1 MILLECIKGYAHEE
15 GVVCLQGD
23 IVEVFDTDEGMV
35 YLEGKMGWC
44 ARIELNFSPK
54 IIAEHFKFYHRGQD

>member
-23 IVEVFDTDEGMV
+23 IVEVLNTDEGMV

-44 ARIELNFSPK
+44 AGIEFNFSPK
-54 IIAEHFKFYHRGQD
+54 IVAEYFRFHHRG

>member
-44 ARIELNFSPK
+44 AGIELNFSPK
-54 IIAEHFKFYHRGQD
+54 IIAEHFRFHHRG

>member
-23 IVEVFDTDEGMV
+23 IVEVTSTEEEEV
-35 YLEGKMGWC
+35 LLEGKYGWSKG
-44 ARIELNFSPK
+44 IEIVFTPK
-54 IIAEHFKFYHRGQD
+54 IVAEYFKFHSQGQD